1 MCRGPAAQRAL
12 YRIARIA
19 YPAGVGLLSDMRAFL
34 QRVQAGSTSILAER
48 STIDRE
54 PLRRLVLEVAA
65 NEGASV
71 QLADHLSRLLRGGD
85 ALICEVLQH
94 LADTPGLVATDEL
107 PGLATACL
115 VEVLREHFGM
125 AGDTGPG
132 ANGLGRA
139 RGTLVDRAGE
149 AAYAKYM
156 ERNEQ
161 RVPSPRLYAL
171 ELGFV
176 QMAGTRPRMAPLGEV
191 FLRLTGADATRWPVA
206 VELLTTIDRDD
217 PWRAHES
224 LARQLLV
231 QQTLTAYDHELRY
244 GLGWP
249 RDNLALPR
257 WTSLGLLKME
267 QWKANQLDEPY
278 GGVSYTVTPF
288 GARLLEELLR
298 EPDVPLK
305 SFARALLEDASDAML
320 DVGPRHGGAAASVVR
335 HTRML
340 AHEMRNALVPV
351 RFAYDQLWNRL
362 PRDEVRVA
370 LHRQHTKITEGL
382 DRALRFVTDAA
393 RAVSSF
399 AEETSVFVISAA
411 LRDACEAATTST
423 GAKFE
428 LTIDVDAEDAVLRG
442 TRPRLIMAIINIL
455 RNAAQ
460 AGGTGVK
467 IVATLSRADGYVL
480 VLVLEDGGPGIPEPQ
495 RAKLFENGHSTHKHG
510 TGHGLALVRE
520 VVEQDFSGSVH
531 HETSPLG
538 GARFVLRFPIPSE
551 AT

>member
-1 MCRGPAAQRAL
+1 MSRGAAQRAL

-19 YPAGVGLLSDMRAFL
+19 YHAGVGLLSDMRGYL
-34 QRVQAGSTSILAER
+34 QRVQAGSTSMLAER

-54 PLRRLVLEVAA
+54 PLRRLVLEAA
-65 NEGASV
+65 ADERASRY
-71 QLADHLSRLLRGGD
+71 LASSISRLLWEGD
-85 ALICEVLQH
+85 ALISEVLQH
-94 LADTPGLVATDEL
+94 LADTPGLAAPDEL
-107 PGLATACL
+107 PGLASACL
-115 VEVLREHFGM
+115 VEVLREYFVL
-125 AGDTGPG
+125 ACDAEPG
-132 ANGLGRA
+132 THGIGRVQS
-139 RGTLVDRAGE
+139 TLVDHAGN
-149 AAYAKYM
+149 AAWVKYM
-156 ERNEQ
+156 ERDEQ
-161 RVPSPRLYAL
+161 RVPSPRVYAL
-171 ELGFV
+171 ELGLI
-176 QMAGTRPRMAPLGEV
+176 QMAGTRPKMAPLGEV

-206 VELLTTIDRDD
+206 IELLTAIDRDD
-217 PWRAHES
+217 PWRGHES
-224 LARQLLV
+224 LARQLLARK
-231 QQTLTAYDHELRY
+231 TLAGYEHEFRY
-244 GLGWP
+244 GVGWP
-249 RDNLALPR
+249 WDNPALAR
-257 WTSLGLLKME
+257 WTGLGLLKHE
-267 QWKANQLDEPY
+267 QWRLKERPDEPD
-278 GGVSYTVTPF
+278 GGESYTVTPF

-351 RFAYDQLWNRL
+351 RFAYDQLWSRL

-370 LHRQHTKITEGL
+370 LHRQHTKITEGI

-399 AEETSVFVISAA
+399 AEEISVFVASVA
-411 LRDACEAATTST
+411 LREACEDVTTST
-423 GAKFE
+423 GAKVE
-428 LTIDVDAEDAVLRG
+428 LTIDVDAADVHLRG
-442 TRPRLIMAIINIL
+442 TRPRLIMAIVNIL
-455 RNAAQ
+455 HNSVQ

-467 IVATLSRADGYVL
+467 IVAALSRADGDVL

-495 RAKLFENGHSTHKHG
+495 RATLFENGRSTHKHG

-538 GARFVLRFPIPSE
+538 GARFVLTFPIPSE